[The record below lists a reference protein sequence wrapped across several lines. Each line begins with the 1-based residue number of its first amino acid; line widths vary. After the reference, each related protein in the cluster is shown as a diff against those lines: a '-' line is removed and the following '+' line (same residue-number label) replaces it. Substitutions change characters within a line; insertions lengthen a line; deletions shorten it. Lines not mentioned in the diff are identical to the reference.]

1 TIEIKPAVVEA
12 PVARPQNIPA
22 TIQQETVLQRV
33 PVGSGSNA
41 IVATYPVPK
50 RIRVIDPYDPSATES
65 ESEPSTPQ
73 LFLTLLKSVSKAQDT
88 KDLSSVKPPSDPPPE
103 QSPKCKHPSPPKVS
117 PNKRPKVASSA
128 TPKGKQRA
136 KSKTPKKSRNKIQP
150 SPPRASSSNFK
161 YTKPVASGS
170 RYHGRK

>member
-1 TIEIKPAVVEA
+1 MPDVFNILSLELPHGAETFRMTFEPKFPGPLTIEIRPAVVEA

-50 RIRVIDPYDPSATES
+50 KIRVIDPYDPSATES

-73 LFLTLLKSVSKAQDT
+73 LFLKLLESVSKVQDT
-88 KDLSSVKPPSDPPPE
+88 KE
-103 QSPKCKHPSPPKVS
+103 
-117 PNKRPKVASSA
+117 SA
-128 TPKGKQRA
+128 R
-136 KSKTPKKSRNKIQP
+136 
-150 SPPRASSSNFK
+150 RASSIRLTASSVALTRRNAMIHLLNLFK
-161 YTKPVASGS
+161 DKMK
-170 RYHGRK
+170 RRLK

>member
-1 TIEIKPAVVEA
+1 MPDVFNILSLELPHGAETFRMTFEPKFPGPLTIEIRPAVVEA

-50 RIRVIDPYDPSATES
+50 KIRVIDPYDPSATES

-73 LFLTLLKSVSKAQDT
+73 LFLKLLESVSKVQ
-88 KDLSSVKPPSDPPPE
+88 
-103 QSPKCKHPSPPKVS
+103 
-117 PNKRPKVASSA
+117 
-128 TPKGKQRA
+128 GK
-136 KSKTPKKSRNKIQP
+136 
-150 SPPRASSSNFK
+150 
-161 YTKPVASGS
+161 
-170 RYHGRK
+170 